1 MDRQSLPRHLL
12 TISSIKT
19 ESIEESF
26 HWWFNNLEY
35 ALVRTFPLPAG
46 TDPQLVPNLSTIE
59 SFAPFWLLFVR
70 IQVESAPERM
80 QEAHAQLESARQ
92 ALVGIFEFKIFD
104 RRAFDTRIME
114 PRQA

>member
-1 MDRQSLPRHLL
+1 ML
-12 TISSIKT
+12 TISRTKT

-35 ALVRTFPLPAG
+35 ALIRTFTLPAG
-46 TDPQLVPNLSTIE
+46 TNPQLVPDLGTIPAT
-59 SFAPFWLLFVR
+59 FPFWLLYVR

-80 QEAHAQLESARQ
+80 QEAHAQLENARQ
-92 ALVGIFEFKIFD
+92 ALIGIFEFKIFD
-104 RRAFDTRIME
+104 RRTHDTRIME